1 MPRSQAASE
10 LAAVR
15 PESRTLIG
23 CPSDWGPKS
32 SHLGAPLALAL
43 AERSPN
49 ASGHSLAGCH
59 WQRQSKVT
67 PSRMPGPLSNL
78 RDLTGR
84 LTPQAV
90 TARLPPF
97 IGPASG
103 YHWQMCAR
111 PRVLAT
117 PQSRNRPI
125 VARGAATRTRMH
137 PQVTVDA
144 AKPQSSTVQSTG
156 SPSTSARGLIQ
167 VSNHQT
173 RRTTASGSVVTHVA
187 QVAVA
192 VVCLGLVHI
201 WCGAEALPFLPV
213 QVGTGLSA
221 PSNSIS
227 ADLDGDGMKDLVMG
241 SASTGSRAVLWAR
254 QTSPRVF
261 AAAVQIGSAPSG
273 ARFVTSGLIDGDS
286 RQDLV
291 IVGGREVEVWLFKG
305 SDPTVHPVLTLD
317 SYYLSDAY
325 CAQVGDVGTCYL

>member
-1 MPRSQAASE
+1 MPQPQAASE

-23 CPSDWGPKS
+23 CPSDWWPKS
-32 SHLGAPLALAL
+32 GHLGAPLALAL

-49 ASGHSLAGCH
+49 ASGHGGPVCRQWHSLAGCH
-59 WQRQSKVT
+59 WQRQSKVS

-78 RDLTGR
+78 RDLR

-103 YHWQMCAR
+103 YHW

-125 VARGAATRTRMH
+125 VARGAATPGRTRMH

-144 AKPQSSTVQSTG
+144 AKPQSSTVQS

-173 RRTTASGSVVTHVA
+173 RRTTATGSGSVVTHVA

-227 ADLDGDGMKDLVMG
+227 ADLDGDGMKDLVTG
-241 SASTGSRAVLWAR
+241 SATSGAVLWAR

-261 AAAVQIGSAPSG
+261 AAAVQIGSMPSG
-273 ARFVTSGLIDGDS
+273 SARFLASGLIDGDS

-291 IVGGREVEVWLFKG
+291 IVGGRDVEVWLFKG
-305 SDPTVHPVLTLD
+305 SDPRVHPSLTLD
-317 SYYLSDAY
+317 SNYLYDAY
-325 CAQVGDVGTCYL
+325 CAQIGDVGT